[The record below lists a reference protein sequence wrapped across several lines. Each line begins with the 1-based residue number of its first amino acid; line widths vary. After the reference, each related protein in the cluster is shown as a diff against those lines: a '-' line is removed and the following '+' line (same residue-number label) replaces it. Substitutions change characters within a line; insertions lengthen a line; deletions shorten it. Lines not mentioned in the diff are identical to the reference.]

1 MLAKANHV
9 LVPNTSGRVRE
20 LRRNEPVR
28 DWNIPAA
35 VRDYYFVD
43 CEVARE
49 ALSARID
56 GEREPVP
63 STRVDEHL
71 EGCSACRSWFERVAG
86 QAAVL
91 RRAAQPRPAIF
102 SLGPFGRRG
111 RAAPRLVR
119 LSWQQCALLGV
130 GIVQVVLAGVQAF
143 GLNVGLMSGHDMSS
157 GHHLLNESTAWSVAL
172 GVVMIGAALRP
183 SGAAGLAGVLSVFA
197 AVLAIYVV
205 IDALAG
211 TVTAMRI
218 LSHAP
223 VVLGAVLAVLV
234 WQSSRPRPTPNPIA
248 AETDIVLPH
257 NASRGRRRGHL
268 WPTDGSA
275 A

>member
-1 MLAKANHV
+1 M
-9 LVPNTSGRVRE
+9 
-20 LRRNEPVR
+20 
-28 DWNIPAA
+28 
-35 VRDYYFVD
+35 RDYYIVD

-63 STRVDEHL
+63 SARVDEHL
-71 EGCSACRSWFERVAG
+71 EGCSACRSWFERAAG

-91 RRAAQPRPAIF
+91 RRAAQPRPTIF
-102 SLGPFGRRG
+102 ALGPFGKSA
-111 RAAPRLVR
+111 RAVSSRLR
-119 LSWQQCALLGV
+119 LSWQRYALLGIGV
-130 GIVQVVLAGVQAF
+130 VQVVLAGVQAF

-157 GHHLLNESTAWSVAL
+157 GHHLLNESTAWSAAL

-183 SGAAGLAGVLSVFA
+183 SGAAGLAGVLGVFS
-197 AVLAIYVV
+197 AVLAIYV
-205 IDALAG
+205 ITDAMAG
-211 TVTAMRI
+211 TVTTMRI
-218 LSHAP
+218 WSHVP
-223 VVLGAVLAVLV
+223 VVLGAILAVMV
-234 WQSSRPRPTPNPIA
+234 WQSSRPRPTPNPVPA
-248 AETDIVLPH
+248 DTDILLPD